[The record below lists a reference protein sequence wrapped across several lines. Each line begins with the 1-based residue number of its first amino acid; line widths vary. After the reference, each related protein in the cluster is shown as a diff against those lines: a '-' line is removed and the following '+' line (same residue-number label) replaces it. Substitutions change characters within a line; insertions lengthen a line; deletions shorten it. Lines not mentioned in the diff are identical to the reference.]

1 MVHKFG
7 DGGRDRLI
15 DNGQDANF
23 CAADRTY
30 EMKFI
35 DRLLAY
41 TQQYMLNHW
50 QFSEKNQNPAKF
62 V

>member
-7 DGGRDRLI
+7 DGGRDRFI
-15 DNGQDANF
+15 DNVHDANF
-23 CAADRTY
+23 CAADRIY
-30 EMKFI
+30 EMKII

-50 QFSEKNQNPAKF
+50 QFSE
-62 V
+62 